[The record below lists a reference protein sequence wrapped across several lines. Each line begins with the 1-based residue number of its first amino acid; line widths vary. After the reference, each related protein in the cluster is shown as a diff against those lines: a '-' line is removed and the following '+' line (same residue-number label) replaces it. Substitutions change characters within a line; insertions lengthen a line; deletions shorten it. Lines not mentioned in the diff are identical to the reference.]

1 MSDPVILSI
10 ATAVAT
16 GVATKL
22 GEGANALLG
31 KLAQTLT
38 RRFVQDPEA
47 QSALVSAR
55 FEGPERPQAIE
66 VVAERL
72 ERAEEEDPEIRE
84 LVGRLRAEAT
94 RESDDSVGNVIEG
107 NVSGDARVIM
117 GRDFNGDIRL

>member
-1 MSDPVILSI
+1 MSDPVTLSI

-22 GEGANALLG
+22 GEGANVLLG
-31 KLAQTLT
+31 KLAQALT
-38 RRFVQDPEA
+38 RRFARDPEA

-55 FEGPERPQAIE
+55 FEGPEQPQAIE

-94 RESDDSVGNVIEG
+94 RESDDSVSNVIEG